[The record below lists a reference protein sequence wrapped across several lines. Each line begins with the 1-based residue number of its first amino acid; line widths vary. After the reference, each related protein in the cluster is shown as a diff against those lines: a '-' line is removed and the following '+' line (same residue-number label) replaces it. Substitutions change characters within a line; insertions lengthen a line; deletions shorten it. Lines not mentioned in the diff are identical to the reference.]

1 MKKITTITTENLEII
16 ASMDGNRIFIEQA
29 NPVLTFDGKR
39 YSLDMSRLVVNND
52 KFVYSPKKICD
63 ATKDATIASLINR
76 YLLTGSKSLL
86 IYGIRNSNGNFATN
100 QELKIFKETV
110 SGKDYIMIY
119 SGKVFSVN
127 KDTEYLRPVT
137 VNYDIPVSL
146 SIKGYKI
153 DETYEK
159 VINVK
164 DTAIS
169 IGNKY
174 FDTIESAQRYALENI
189 YNRLNLIEEVKES
202 EESKKIPVKKIRNYV
217 DSSSK
222 EFINVAKKYEKKTIT
237 AAQAAAKVN
246 LSTGNFYKKFKEYKT
261 LKEVAATK

>member
-1 MKKITTITTENLEII
+1 MKKITTITTETMEII
-16 ASMDGNRIFIEQA
+16 ASMENNRVLIEQV

-39 YSLDMSRLVVNND
+39 YSLDMSKLIINND
-52 KFVYSPKKICD
+52 RFIYNPKKICD
-63 ATKDATIASLINR
+63 ADDTTTVASLVSKYLNATSDS
-76 YLLTGSKSLL
+76 LLT
-86 IYGIRNSNGNFATN
+86 YGVRNNSGNYATN
-100 QELKIFKETV
+100 QELKVFKQV
-110 SGKDYIMIY
+110 SGKDYIMVY

-127 KDTEYLRPVT
+127 KNTEYLRPVT
-137 VNYDIPVSL
+137 VNYSIPVSI
-146 SIKGYKI
+146 SINGYKI
-153 DETYEK
+153 NETYTK
-159 VINVK
+159 TILVK

-189 YNRLNLIEEVKES
+189 YNRLNIIEEVKEND
-202 EESKKIPVKKIRNYV
+202 ESKKIPVKKIRNYV

-246 LSTGNFYKKFKEYKT
+246 LSTGNFYKKFKEYKA